1 MISKRGESICRG
13 IIPFLPFFQER
24 LQRSF
29 FSITSFTQEKLAETA
44 GKPAVLIS
52 EIRA

>member
-1 MISKRGESICRG
+1 MISKGGESICRG

-29 FSITSFTQEKLAETA
+29 FSITSLAQEKPADTA
-44 GKPAVLIS
+44 GKPAVLIN
-52 EIRA
+52 ETRV